1 METCSGT
8 ELAAGLD
15 GTKIPGISPDVV
27 TLDVEMP
34 GMTGL
39 EALQEIRK
47 IMPNTKVIML
57 STLTQRGSKT
67 SIEAERLG
75 AAALLQKPDLGM
87 NPAEFK
93 RIFCAKL
100 VELVPA

>member
-1 METCSGT
+1 
-8 ELAAGLD
+8 
-15 GTKIPGISPDVV
+15 
-27 TLDVEMP
+27 
-34 GMTGL
+34 MTGL

-47 IMPNTKVIML
+47 ITPNTKVIML

-75 AAALLQKPDLGM
+75 AAALLQKPGLGM